1 MTIKPGDEVVCIDD
15 TTLPEQYLGI
25 RAGETYTA
33 TWVGMCRTY
42 LGGDYAG
49 IRLAGVNRGV
59 CPQFGDDDPPFA
71 ARRFRPVVKPRRHEE
86 ITASLTRKGLIGKK
100 IEEKA

>member
-1 MTIKPGDEVVCIDD
+1 MNIKPGDEVVCIDD

-33 TWVGMCRTY
+33 TWVGLCRTY

-49 IRLAGVNRGV
+49 SVAAYDAIHDHILVMADTLSAGIMA
-59 CPQFGDDDPPFA
+59 QFPH
-71 ARRFRPVVKPRRHEE
+71 RFR
-86 ITASLTRKGLIGKK
+86 
-100 IEEKA
+100 